1 MKRFSP
7 LNNCHIKGLFGNH
20 ESKNENEL
28 IKISENKDK
37 SIFQIV
43 RLKNSKISINN
54 MKIFDLNFS
63 DEKLK
68 VTTNENTRILWMG
81 PGNWLIISDQK
92 NIESEINKSFSEN
105 DFALTNLSHSRAII
119 QFEGKNLKE
128 VLKKGCPLNFS
139 GLKKNNCANSVFHGI
154 TITIDFVSDNP
165 EKIRILCL
173 RSFGESLYHSIT
185 DACLEFGYKTI

>member
-7 LNNCHIKGLFGNH
+7 LNNCHTKGLFGNY

-28 IKISENKDK
+28 IKISEKKDK

-43 RLKNSKISINN
+43 RLKNSKTPINN

-68 VTTNENTRILWMG
+68 VISNENTRILWMG
-81 PGNWLIISDQK
+81 PNNWLIVSDEK
-92 NIESEINKSFSEN
+92 DIESEINKNFLVN
-105 DFALTNLSHSRAII
+105 DFAVTNLSHSRAII
-119 QFEGKNLKE
+119 ELEGKNLKE
-128 VLKKGCPLNFS
+128 VLKKGCPLNFFES
-139 GLKKNNCANSVFHGI
+139 KKNNCANSIFHGI
-154 TITIDFVSDNP
+154 TITIDFVDDNP
-165 EKIRILCL
+165 EKIRILSL
-173 RSFGESLYHSIT
+173 RSFGQSLYHSIT